1 VTSNGRAR
9 KSPLPLGEAARS
21 AGEGGVRAEA
31 FAFVRPPHPSPLPE
45 GEGVVSRQPLLRVR
59 DVDVAYGEVQVL
71 WGVSLDVFAGEI
83 VALVG
88 ANGAGKSTLL
98 STISG
103 LLSPRSGAIEFAGHP
118 IAGAPT
124 QRMVELGIAHVPEGR
139 RLFPAMSVRDQLLLG
154 AFRRNDRQAVERD
167 LQRVV
172 EIFPRVKERLH
183 NLAGHLSGGEQQMV
197 AIARGVMARPKLLMI
212 DELSLG
218 LAPVVIEALMET
230 ISRLNAEGMTIL
242 IVEQDVQ
249 AALER
254 ATRGYVLETG
264 HIVLQG
270 SAETLLRDERV
281 RQAYLGV

>member
-1 VTSNGRAR
+1 
-9 KSPLPLGEAARS
+9 
-21 AGEGGVRAEA
+21 
-31 FAFVRPPHPSPLPE
+31 
-45 GEGVVSRQPLLRVR
+45 
-59 DVDVAYGEVQVL
+59 VDVAYGEVQVL

-230 ISRLNAEGMTIL
+230 IGRLNAEGMTIL

>member
-1 VTSNGRAR
+1 MTTPDGR
-9 KSPLPLGEAARS
+9 E
-21 AGEGGVRAEA
+21 
-31 FAFVRPPHPSPLPE
+31 
-45 GEGVVSRQPLLRVR
+45 PLLRVR
-59 DVDVAYGEVQVL
+59 NIDVGYGEVQVL

-103 LLSPRSGAIEFAGHP
+103 LLAPRAGAISFGGQAIG
-118 IAGAPT
+118 GAST
-124 QRMVELGIAHVPEGR
+124 RRIVDVGIAHVPEGR

-154 AFRRNDRQAVERD
+154 AFRRNDRAEVERD
-167 LQRVV
+167 LQRVL
-172 EIFPRVKERLH
+172 EIFPRVKERL
-183 NLAGHLSGGEQQMV
+183 NSLGGHLSGGEQQMV
-197 AIARGVMARPKLLMI
+197 AIARGVMARPRLLMI

-218 LAPVVIEALMET
+218 LAPVVIEALMDT
-230 ISRLNAEGMTIL
+230 IGRLNAEGMTIL

-264 HIVLQG
+264 HIVLEG
-270 SAETLLRDERV
+270 SADALLQDERV
-281 RQAYLGV
+281 RRAYLGV

>member
-1 VTSNGRAR
+1 
-9 KSPLPLGEAARS
+9 
-21 AGEGGVRAEA
+21 
-31 FAFVRPPHPSPLPE
+31 
-45 GEGVVSRQPLLRVR
+45 
-59 DVDVAYGEVQVL
+59 
-71 WGVSLDVFAGEI
+71 
-83 VALVG
+83 
-88 ANGAGKSTLL
+88 
-98 STISG
+98 
-103 LLSPRSGAIEFAGHP
+103 
-118 IAGAPT
+118 
-124 QRMVELGIAHVPEGR
+124 MVELGIAHVPEGR

-230 ISRLNAEGMTIL
+230 IGRLNAEGMTIL

-264 HIVLQG
+264 HIVLHG

-281 RQAYLGV
+281 RQAYLGGG

>member
-1 VTSNGRAR
+1 MPEPSGGDHADAPV
-9 KSPLPLGEAARS
+9 SPQIDISDTRQGAAQRRS
-21 AGEGGVRAEA
+21 ANR
-31 FAFVRPPHPSPLPE
+31 S
-45 GEGVVSRQPLLRVR
+45 LLTIHHL
-59 DVDVAYGEVQVL
+59 DVGYGEVQVL
-71 WGVSLDVFAGEI
+71 WDVSLEIFEGEI

-88 ANGAGKSTLL
+88 ANGAGKTTLL

-103 LLSPRSGAIEFAGHP
+103 LLKPSRGTIEFAGEP
-118 IAGAPT
+118 IAGSST
-124 QRMVELGIAHVPEGR
+124 QRIVDLGIAHVPEGR

-154 AFRRNDRQAVERD
+154 AFRRKDRQEVLRD
-167 LQRVV
+167 LDRVLD
-172 EIFPRVKERLH
+172 IFPRLKERVA
-183 NLAGHLSGGEQQMV
+183 NLGGYLSGGEQQMV

-218 LAPVVIEALMET
+218 LAPVLIEGLMET
-230 ISRLNAEGMTIL
+230 IGRLNAEGMTIL

-264 HIVLQG
+264 HMVLEGAAQQ
-270 SAETLLRDERV
+270 LLGDERV

>member
-9 KSPLPLGEAARS
+9 K
-21 AGEGGVRAEA
+21 
-31 FAFVRPPHPSPLPE
+31 SPLPE

-118 IAGAPT
+118 VAGAPT

-230 ISRLNAEGMTIL
+230 IGRLNAEGMTIL

-264 HIVLQG
+264 HIVLHG